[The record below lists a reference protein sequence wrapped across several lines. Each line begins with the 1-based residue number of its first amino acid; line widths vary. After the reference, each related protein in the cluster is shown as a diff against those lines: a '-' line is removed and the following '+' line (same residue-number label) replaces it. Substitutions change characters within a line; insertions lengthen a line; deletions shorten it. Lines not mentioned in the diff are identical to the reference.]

1 MAVRSDAEIAAA
13 ADAVVAVTAATVM
26 AADIV
31 LAVVYIHG
39 FLDHARAAQA
49 GTYSPA
55 VRHSCCAEDMGPA
68 YSSGRSRRVLRCKVG
83 LAVGPR

>member
-1 MAVRSDAEIAAA
+1 MVVRYA
-13 ADAVVAVTAATVM
+13 ADAMVAVTAEMVMVM
-26 AADIV
+26 AADTV

-49 GTYSPA
+49 GTYSSA
-55 VRHSCCAEDMGPA
+55 VRHSCCAEDIGPV
-68 YSSGRSRRVLRCKVG
+68 YSSGRSERVLQCTAG

>member
-1 MAVRSDAEIAAA
+1 MVVRSDAEIAAA
-13 ADAVVAVTAATVM
+13 ADAVVAVTAPTVM

-31 LAVVYIHG
+31 LAVVYNHG
-39 FLDHARAAQA
+39 FLDYVLAAQTD
-49 GTYSPA
+49 TYSPA
-55 VRHSCCAEDMGPA
+55 VRHSCYAEDMGPA